1 MLVTPKPPSLDLA
14 EIWYS
19 EIFSVPCFRE
29 QSLSIG
35 ETGAEGN
42 ELGYETIAFAVNG
55 V

>member
-1 MLVTPKPPSLDLA
+1 MPNVD
-14 EIWYS
+14 I
-19 EIFSVPCFRE
+19 RE

-42 ELGYETIAFAVNG
+42 ELGYETIALAFAVTG

>member
-1 MLVTPKPPSLDLA
+1 MSYTFTIRK
-14 EIWYS
+14 I
-19 EIFSVPCFRE
+19 RE

-42 ELGYETIAFAVNG
+42 ELGYETIAFAVTG